1 MKSKSLSG
9 RGNVGYLYILPW
21 IVGFLVFQLYPF
33 ISSFFYSFTDMTL
46 LQPYHFIGIENYKNI
61 FKYDQVFRNSLL
73 VTFKYVGF
81 TVPLKLAFALFIA
94 MLLNMKFRTI
104 NIFKVG
110 YYLPSILGSCVGISI
125 LWRILF
131 IRSGIVNM
139 ILGVLHIPPIDWLG
153 NPDLALYTVSMLSVW
168 QFGSSMVIFFAA
180 LKQIP
185 ASCYE
190 AAMIDGAGRVKTFFK
205 ITIPLISPIILFN
218 LVMQTIMAFQQF
230 TAPYLITEG
239 GPINSTYLYGLLLY
253 DNTFKYLK
261 MGYSSA
267 LSWILFVII
276 LLITVVIFQ
285 SSKYWTYYD
294 DAGENR

>member
-1 MKSKSLSG
+1 MKFNYLFRK
-9 RGNVGYLYILPW
+9 GNVGYLYILPW
-21 IVGFLVFQLYPF
+21 IIGFLVFQLYPF
-33 ISSFFYSFTDMTL
+33 ITSFYYSFTDLTM
-46 LQPYHFIGIENYKNI
+46 LQQYKFIGLENYKNI
-61 FKYDQVFRNSLL
+61 FTQDPEFRNSLL
-73 VTFKYVGF
+73 VTLKYVGF

-94 MLLNMKFRTI
+94 MLLTMKFRTI
-104 NIFKVG
+104 NVFKTF

-139 ILGVLHIPPIDWLG
+139 MLAVFHIAPIDWLG
-153 NPDLALYTVSMLSVW
+153 SPDLALYTVSTLSVW
-168 QFGSSMVIFFAA
+168 QFGSSMIIFFAA

-190 AAMIDGAGRVKTFFK
+190 AAMIDGAGKVRTFFK

-218 LVMQTIMAFQQF
+218 LVMQTIFAFQQF
-230 TAPYLITEG
+230 TAPYLITGG
-239 GPINSTYLYGLLLY
+239 GPINSTYLYSLLLY

-276 LLITVVIFQ
+276 LVFTMIIFQ
-285 SSKYWTYYD
+285 SSKYWAYYD
-294 DAGENR
+294 DAGDL